1 VSRFCQMHL
10 CHFSSSCTVV
20 DVFSSTWGACSM
32 IAGHLQT
39 LYFDLA
45 EKRALIFAR
54 ASCEKARVANK
65 KLSTHIAAGCRTG
78 TDARMRLL
86 RHAAQQ
92 SVPKR
97 KRALPFRRLLSSK
110 STATRGRSFSA
121 ISTASAR
128 RSSQGQTCQRSRGW

>member
-1 VSRFCQMHL
+1 MSKKEDWSFIQHVETNDAWTQLVQNNPGSLIGAHRTTNLRERSSAGQWSVSRFCQMHL

-65 KLSTHIAAGCRTG
+65 KLSTHVAARCRTLQHVA
-78 TDARMRLL
+78 ARCRT
-86 RHAAQQ
+86 
-92 SVPKR
+92 
-97 KRALPFRRLLSSK
+97 LPH
-110 STATRGRSFSA
+110 GH
-121 ISTASAR
+121 
-128 RSSQGQTCQRSRGW
+128 